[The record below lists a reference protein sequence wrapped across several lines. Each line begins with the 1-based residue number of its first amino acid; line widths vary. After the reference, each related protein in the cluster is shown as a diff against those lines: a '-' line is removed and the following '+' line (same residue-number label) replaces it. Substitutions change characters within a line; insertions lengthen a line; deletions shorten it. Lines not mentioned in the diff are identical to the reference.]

1 VLGFIVTYGRDVD
14 DRVVHVS
21 LRKRRRIMFGNLG
34 LKIRLGRLGYRLRLF
49 VGRHGRRRYVL
60 V

>member
-1 VLGFIVTYGRDVD
+1 MLGFIVTYGRDVD

-21 LRKRRRIMFGNLG
+21 LGKRRRIMFGNLG

-49 VGRHGRRRYVL
+49 VG
-60 V
+60 